1 MNISTL
7 QSITLKRTGIIL
19 TVVIA
24 AFVLQP
30 YLSGI
35 GVQLE
40 SHRLGVCDVQIV
52 LDRIPQG
59 KQITDDFSVLRSS
72 MENELR
78 QKETQLKQSQQE
90 ASQLRA
96 GTDGRREI
104 EKTIALIQA
113 ELKWLQEDLEQEFA
127 ARFKARRDEL
137 VKLVREA
144 IEEIAEEQE
153 IDLVVNNVARASD
166 FKVYVSVWARKELDI
181 TEQVITR
188 VASKMGDR

>member
-1 MNISTL
+1 MKFSTL

>member
-1 MNISTL
+1 MNLSKL
-7 QSITLKRTGIIL
+7 QPSTLKRFGAIL
-19 TVVIA
+19 AVVIA
-24 AFVLQP
+24 AFAVQP
-30 YLSGI
+30 HLSGI

-96 GTDGRREI
+96 GTDGRRVI
-104 EKTIALIQA
+104 EKTIALLQA

-127 ARFKARRDEL
+127 SRFKVRRDEL
-137 VKLVREA
+137 VKLVRAA
-144 IEEIAEEQE
+144 IEEIAQEQE
-153 IDLVVNNVARASD
+153 IDLVVNNVTRAPD
-166 FKVYVSVWARKELDI
+166 FKVYISVWARKELDI